1 MELVVATRNKDKV
14 REIKE
19 LLSDLKVRILT
30 HEDFPNFP
38 SVVEDGKSLKEN
50 ALKKARAIAKF
61 TGKLAL
67 ADDSGLEVEALGG
80 APGVFSSRF
89 AGENATYEDN
99 NQKLLSLLKGVPP
112 EKRGAV
118 FRCVIAII
126 DPEGREVV
134 VEGVCRGRITEKPKG
149 KEGFG
154 YDPVFEPEGS
164 ERTFAQMSLEEKNRI
179 SHRAKALKKAKEAL
193 RKLKVLSGYGS
204 S

>member
-19 LLSDLKVRILT
+19 LLSDLKVRVLT
-30 HEDFPNFP
+30 YEDFPNFP

-61 TGKLAL
+61 TGKLTL
-67 ADDSGLEVEALGG
+67 ADDSGLEVEALGA

-112 EKRGAV
+112 EKRGAA

-134 VEGVCRGRITEKPKG
+134 VEGVCRGRITEKPRGKG
-149 KEGFG
+149 GFG

-179 SHRAKALKKAKEAL
+179 SHRAKALKKAKEVL
-193 RKLKVLSGYGS
+193 RKLEVENS
-204 S
+204 